1 MLELK
6 KLIKINQLVHV
17 DIEDNEGNV
26 HKYHSR
32 VENLGEDEIA
42 LASPIRKRT
51 PVYVPAG
58 TVLSVCFWDKI
69 SIYSFQTVG
78 RSSVDRGM
86 PMLLVKYPY
95 KVEKVQKREY
105 VRVQANLSILLSY
118 KDPEGEYKE
127 LWCQTRDISGGGIM
141 LATTKPV
148 SLTNGYQVRLAFQL
162 EMNTIY
168 LAGQVVRNDLEED
181 ADGLE
186 KSILGVKF
194 TNVSEKDRQ
203 HIIKY
208 VFNRQIELRRK
219 GLL

>member
-1 MLELK
+1 MVELK
-6 KLIKINQLVHV
+6 KLLQINQLVHV
-17 DIEDNEGNV
+17 EIEDNKGV
-26 HKYHSR
+26 IHKYHSR
-32 VENLGEDEIA
+32 VENLGDAEIT
-42 LASPIRKRT
+42 LASPMKKRT

-58 TVLSVCFWDKI
+58 TVLNVCFWDKI

-86 PMLLVKYPY
+86 PLLLVKYPH

-118 KDPEGEYKE
+118 KDQEGVSKE

-141 LATTKPV
+141 LVASKPV
-148 SLTNGYQVRLAFQL
+148 DLYQGCDVRMAFQL

-168 LAGQVVRNDLEED
+168 LAGTVIRNDLEED

-186 KSILGVKF
+186 RNILGIKF
-194 TNVSEKDRQ
+194 TNVNEKNRQ
-203 HIIKY
+203 HIIRY